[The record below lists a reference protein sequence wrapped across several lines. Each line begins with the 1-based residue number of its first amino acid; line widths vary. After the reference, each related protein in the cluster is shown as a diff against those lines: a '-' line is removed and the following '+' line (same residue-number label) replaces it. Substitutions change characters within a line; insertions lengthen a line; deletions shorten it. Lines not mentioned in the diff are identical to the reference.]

1 MTHWKLIF
9 YYFCKITVMID
20 FKFTI
25 QTDQLALSVSESSN
39 SQFYVRNTP
48 GKICILCPSN
58 TSFSEPRLQQ
68 WLYKVILE
76 QLRNQARIILPKR
89 LNELSSKYGFSYTKV
104 SINSARTRWGSCSS
118 KKSINLSLY
127 LMLLP
132 RHLSDYVLL
141 HELCHTCEMNHGKS
155 FWALMDKVTRNQAKI
170 LREELN
176 KFRPFF

>member
-1 MTHWKLIF
+1 MRPRKLFF
-9 YYFCKITVMID
+9 YYFCNIIVMID

-25 QTDQLALSVSESSN
+25 QTDQLVLSLSESSN
-39 SQFYVRNTP
+39 SHFYVRNTP
-48 GKICILCPSN
+48 GKVCILCPSD

-68 WLYKVILE
+68 WISKVILE
-76 QLRNQARIILPKR
+76 QLRNQARAILPKR
-89 LNELSSKYGFSYTKV
+89 LSELSSEYGFSYTKV

-118 KKSINLSLY
+118 QKNINLSLY

-155 FWALMDKVTRNQAKI
+155 FWALMDKVTKNRAKI
-170 LREELN
+170 LRAELN
-176 KFRPFF
+176 GFRPNF